1 MTWDWT
7 IQDNHYKGF
16 MTPIQIYIKSQ
27 LNEEQYLAAVHYDTS
42 SLILAWAWSGKTRVL
57 TYKIAYLVHGCG
69 FDPSGILAVT
79 FTNKAANEMKERL
92 IKISKDLQ
100 AEKEKEAK
108 KNQEDAWEAFSV
120 SSAPI
125 TFPWVWT
132 FHSTFLRFL
141 KIEIE
146 AFGHGLTKDFGVYD
160 TGECQSVIKNII
172 KELKYEER
180 LKYQDAQWAI
190 SRYKNKWVVAQR
202 ALRLV
207 NSQQEE
213 REAMVYDRYEQ
224 ELHKANM
231 CDFDDL
237 LLIPYLILRDNIEIM
252 LKRQRKFPQILVDEA
267 QDTNWIQFELMKLLA
282 ADCDT
287 HKGNITFIG
296 DDFQSIYRWRGAMME
311 NFLNVKSMR
320 PDIVI
325 YKLQTNYRSKPHIVH
340 AGSHIIK
347 NNTKQ
352 YSKDIV
358 AHRDGTE
365 KIIHITNDNEMA
377 EAKTVINLFSEI
389 KAKQTMNWS
398 DFAILYRK
406 NAQSNAFEQVL
417 IAEGVPYKIF
427 GWLRFLER
435 REVKDMISYLRYI
448 YNPRDTVALKRIIN
462 VPKRSIGPD
471 TIVKLEEYGQK
482 NGLSLHD
489 IITDIDQY
497 WSSIWLTSRTLTAIK
512 QFIQLMSYCFQVV
525 DQLSPADLL
534 AKIVKDI
541 KYEDFL
547 IHDEGK
553 AQAEE
558 RMENIGELITLASR
572 YSDSIVSS
580 PVLVPQT
587 QPDEAVN
594 EIPAS
599 KPIPQAPQTLF

>member
-1 MTWDWT
+1 
-7 IQDNHYKGF
+7 
-16 MTPIQIYIKSQ
+16 MTPIQTYIASQ
-27 LNEEQYLAAVHYDTS
+27 LNAEQYAAAVHMDTS

-57 TYKIAYLVHGCG
+57 TYKIAYLVHECG
-69 FDPSGILAVT
+69 FDPASILAVT

-92 IKISKDLQ
+92 TKISGELQ
-100 AEKEKEAK
+100 AQSSKLKASESDDQPSALRISPS
-108 KNQEDAWEAFSV
+108 AW
-120 SSAPI
+120 I
-125 TFPWVWT
+125 KFPRVGT

-146 AFGHGLTKDFGVYD
+146 YYGNSLNKNFWVYD
-160 TGECQSVIKNII
+160 SGECQTIIKNII
-172 KELKYEER
+172 KELKYDER

-190 SRYKNKWVVAQR
+190 SRYKNKWVLAQR

-207 NSQQEE
+207 NSQTEE

-224 ELHKANM
+224 ELTKANM
-231 CDFDDL
+231 MDFDDL
-237 LLIPYLILRDNIEIM
+237 LLIPYLILRDNPEV
-252 LKRQRKFPQILVDEA
+252 LLRRQRKFPQILVDEA

-340 AGSHIIK
+340 AWSHIIK

-352 YSKDIV
+352 YEKTIV
-358 AHRDGTE
+358 AHRQWDE

-389 KAKQTMNWS
+389 KGKQNMTWS

-417 IAEGVPYKIF
+417 IAQWVPYRIY
-427 GWLRFLER
+427 GGLRFLER
-435 REVKDMISYLRYI
+435 REIKDMISYLRYI

-462 VPKRSIGPD
+462 TPKRSIGKD
-471 TIVKLEEYGQK
+471 TIDKIEEYAQK
-482 NGLSLHD
+482 NNSSIHD
-489 IITDIDQY
+489 IINDLDHHAQN
-497 WSSIWLTSRTLTAIK
+497 IWLTSRTLWPIK
-512 QFIQLMSYCFQVV
+512 QFTQLMSYCFQVA
-525 DQLSPADLL
+525 DQMTPSQMLRKL
-534 AKIVKDI
+534 VKDI
-541 KYEDFL
+541 KYEDRL

-553 AQAEE
+553 AWAEE
-558 RMENIGELITLASR
+558 RMENIGELINLASK
-572 YSDSIVSS
+572 YDDNQGNI
-580 PVLVPQT
+580 Q
-587 QPDEAVN
+587 
-594 EIPAS
+594 I
-599 KPIPQAPQTLF
+599 

>member
-1 MTWDWT
+1 
-7 IQDNHYKGF
+7 
-16 MTPIQIYIKSQ
+16 MTPIQAYIKSQ
-27 LNEEQYLAAVHYDTS
+27 LNDEQYLAAVHYDTS

-69 FDPSGILAVT
+69 FDPSSILAVT

-92 IKISKDLQ
+92 MKISQELQ
-100 AEKEKEAK
+100 AQSSKLKADENDEHS
-108 KNQEDAWEAFSV
+108 AFRLPPSASV
-120 SSAPI
+120 S
-125 TFPWVWT
+125 FPRVWT

-146 AFGHGLTKDFGVYD
+146 AFGHGLTKDFWVYD

-190 SRYKNKWVVAQR
+190 SRYKNKWIVAQR

-224 ELHKANM
+224 ELYKANM
-231 CDFDDL
+231 VDFDDL
-237 LLIPYLILRDNIEIM
+237 LLIPYLILRDHPEITI
-252 LKRQRKFPQILVDEA
+252 KRQRKFPQILVDEA

-377 EAKTVINLFSEI
+377 EAKTVVNLFSEI
-389 KAKQTMNWS
+389 KGKQNMNWS

-417 IAEGVPYKIF
+417 IAEWVPYKIF

-462 VPKRSIGPD
+462 VPKRSIWTD
-471 TIVKLEEYGQK
+471 TVTRIEEYAQK
-482 NGLSLHD
+482 RNLSLHD
-489 IITDIDQY
+489 IITDIDQH
-497 WSSIWLTSRTLTAIK
+497 WSNIWLTSRSVTPIK
-512 QFIQLMSYCFQVV
+512 QFVQLMSYCFQVV

-547 IHDEGK
+547 VHDEGK

-572 YSDSIVSS
+572 YSDGNISS
-580 PVLVPQT
+580 PVLTPQSQSNET
-587 QPDEAVN
+587 VN
-594 EIPAS
+594 EEVVS
-599 KPIPQAPQTLF
+599 KPVSQAPQSLFW

>member
-1 MTWDWT
+1 MTCGWT
-7 IQDNHYKGF
+7 TRDNHYKKS
-16 MTPIQIYIKSQ
+16 MTPIQQYIKSQ
-27 LNEEQYLAAVHYDTS
+27 LNDEQYLAAVHYDTS

-57 TYKIAYLVHGCG
+57 TYKIAYLVHGCE
-69 FDPSGILAVT
+69 FDPSSILAVT

-92 IKISKDLQ
+92 IKISNDLIEQ
-100 AEKEKEAK
+100 KLGSKSLGSNLK
-108 KNQEDAWEAFSV
+108 
-120 SSAPI
+120 
-125 TFPWVWT
+125 FPRVWT

-146 AFGHGLTKDFGVYD
+146 TFGHGLTRDFGVYD

-180 LKYQDAQWAI
+180 LKYQDAQRAI
-190 SRYKNKWVVAQR
+190 SNYKNKWIIAQR

-237 LLIPYLILRDNIEIM
+237 LLIPYLILRDHADIT
-252 LKRQRKFPQILVDEA
+252 LKRQRRFPQILVDEA
-267 QDTNWIQFELMKLLA
+267 QDTNWIQFELMKLLS
-282 ADCDT
+282 ADCDI

-296 DDFQSIYRWRGAMME
+296 DDFQSIYRRRGAMME

-320 PDIVI
+320 SDIII

-389 KAKQTMNWS
+389 KGKQIMNWS

-417 IAEGVPYKIF
+417 IAEWVPYKIF

-462 VPKRSIGPD
+462 TPKRSIWTD
-471 TIVKLEEYGQK
+471 TVAKLEEYGQK

-497 WSSIWLTSRTLTAIK
+497 WSKIWLTSRTLTSIK
-512 QFIQLMSYCFQVV
+512 QFVQLMSYCFQVI
-525 DQLSPADLL
+525 DRLSPADLL

-553 AQAEE
+553 AQAQE
-558 RMENIGELITLASR
+558 RMENIGELINLAWR
-572 YSDSIVSS
+572 YSDSNTSS
-580 PVLVPQT
+580 PVLISQS
-587 QPDEAVN
+587 QPDE
-594 EIPAS
+594 ISDQTPTS
-599 KPIPQAPQTLF
+599 KPISQTPQSLFW